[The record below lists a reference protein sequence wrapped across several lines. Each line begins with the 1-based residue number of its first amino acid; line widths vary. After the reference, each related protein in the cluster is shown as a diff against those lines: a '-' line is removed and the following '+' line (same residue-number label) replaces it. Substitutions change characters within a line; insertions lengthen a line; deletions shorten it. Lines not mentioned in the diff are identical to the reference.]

1 VNEQTDQR
9 QVKRNGKQRIRIVLE
24 VDVFLGSES
33 VMEEDAKTK
42 YVADGRGCHVQ
53 IQGEVTTEDFAA
65 DRAHHN
71 GYFKNEA
78 GAPNKEL

>member
-1 VNEQTDQR
+1 
-9 QVKRNGKQRIRIVLE
+9 
-24 VDVFLGSES
+24 
-33 VMEEDAKTK
+33 MEEDAKTK